1 MAAFAKLIPNVRAI
15 SGALRETDD
24 AGKRTADALEHLH
37 EMSVAA
43 FNEKY
48 KLFIDSDAQKTLTEM
63 NKLKTFLTTDLG
75 AAIIQAVNQFLG
87 FAGGADSIGAAVK
100 AMVPVLMTGVAA
112 FGSFAVAMGV
122 MAVNAR
128 LAALGLGPL
137 GLAVNGLML
146 GLAAYAA
153 FDFADTRIIQS
164 IRQAED
170 EFHKAEMDRLDTVRA
185 AANSTIEEEDRT
197 NQIVVQR
204 AEQAL
209 AERRKDYFKM
219 VDETQADNK
228 RLADDSHG
236 TMNKIVEEA
245 EKEVHTLRNLA
256 KEADRAV
263 TNSMK
268 RSTEISGTLADTQ
281 FRWYES
287 HGKAAGNSRRT
298 MPVVPLSWL
307 ARPKK

>member
-1 MAAFAKLIPNVRAI
+1 MAI
-15 SGALRETDD
+15 
-24 AGKRTADALEHLH
+24 
-37 EMSVAA
+37 
-43 FNEKY
+43 
-48 KLFIDSDAQKTLTEM
+48 
-63 NKLKTFLTTDLG
+63 
-75 AAIIQAVNQFLG
+75 
-87 FAGGADSIGAAVK
+87 
-100 AMVPVLMTGVAA
+100 
-112 FGSFAVAMGV
+112 
-122 MAVNAR
+122 NAR

-137 GLAVNGLML
+137 GLAVNGLMV

-153 FDFADTRIIQS
+153 FDFTNTRIIQS
-164 IRQAED
+164 IRQAEE
-170 EFHKAEMDRLDTVRA
+170 EFHKSQMDRLDTVRA
-185 AANSTIEEEDRT
+185 TSERQIEEENRT

-228 RLADDSHG
+228 RLVDDSHG

-245 EKEVHTLRNLA
+245 EKEVQTLRNLA
-256 KEADRAV
+256 NEADRAV

-287 HGKAAGNSRRT
+287 QWKAAGNSRRI
-298 MPVVPLSWL
+298 MPVAPLSWL